1 MDAEKAGI
9 QVRKFHPDV
18 KGLTP
23 FETKYLRRL
32 FPFYSWF
39 RQSAPVVLGTMVS
52 KPGRVTGLFKVEQNA
67 AIAMGL
73 NPESIS
79 DPFPD
84 DKLFPSFISDNIV
97 GPIVGNYGINIG
109 SPQEG
114 ILGDTLN
121 GNIGRNLAGM
131 LNPVL
136 KAPVDL
142 VTRTNLGTGGH
153 IADVSDY
160 VDQQLPILNQ
170 VSTISGQS
178 ASSGFMDPQR
188 AVEIGDKNRFFNEQ
202 MANFLT
208 GLGIQNY
215 GKPSYKVIAGKERQ

>member
-1 MDAEKAGI
+1 
-9 QVRKFHPDV
+9 
-18 KGLTP
+18 LTP

-52 KPGRVTGLFKVEQNA
+52 KPGRVTGLFKAEQNA